1 MALSKEQKEKVV
13 TETTQLL
20 ESSKMTVLAQ
30 YSGIPVKSM
39 QVLRKTAR
47 DNQTVVRV
55 IKNRLVLQALN
66 KVDKLKNV
74 DKSVFKNQLLYAFN
88 SQDEVAA
95 AQALNNFA
103 KTEPSLKFIG
113 AISGDGAVLSV
124 DDVKALANLPS
135 KEALRAQLAGTVA
148 APLSGFVNV
157 LNANLRGFLNI
168 LDARA
173 KQI

>member
-74 DKSVFKNQLLYAFN
+74 DKSVFKNQLLYAF
-88 SQDEVAA
+88 
-95 AQALNNFA
+95 
-103 KTEPSLKFIG
+103 K
-113 AISGDGAVLSV
+113 
-124 DDVKALANLPS
+124 
-135 KEALRAQLAGTVA
+135 R
-148 APLSGFVNV
+148 
-157 LNANLRGFLNI
+157 
-168 LDARA
+168 
-173 KQI
+173 

>member
-47 DNQTVVRV
+47 DNQTVVKV

-66 KVDKLKNV
+66 QVDKLKNV
-74 DKSVFKNQLLYAFN
+74 DKSVFK
-88 SQDEVAA
+88 
-95 AQALNNFA
+95 
-103 KTEPSLKFIG
+103 
-113 AISGDGAVLSV
+113 
-124 DDVKALANLPS
+124 
-135 KEALRAQLAGTVA
+135 
-148 APLSGFVNV
+148 
-157 LNANLRGFLNI
+157 
-168 LDARA
+168 
-173 KQI
+173 